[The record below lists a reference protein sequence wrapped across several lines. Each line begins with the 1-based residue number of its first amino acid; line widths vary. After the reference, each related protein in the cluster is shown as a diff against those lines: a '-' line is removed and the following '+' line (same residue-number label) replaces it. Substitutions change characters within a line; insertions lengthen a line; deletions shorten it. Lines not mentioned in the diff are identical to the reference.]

1 MAKKKDVCEDCG
13 AELGEDGVCIEC
25 GWSKEGG
32 TPEDS
37 EETSEEDED
46 EEEEF

>member
-25 GWSKEGG
+25 GWSKEG
-32 TPEDS
+32 ENVE
-37 EETSEEDED
+37 EETSEEGET
-46 EEEEF
+46 EEEED